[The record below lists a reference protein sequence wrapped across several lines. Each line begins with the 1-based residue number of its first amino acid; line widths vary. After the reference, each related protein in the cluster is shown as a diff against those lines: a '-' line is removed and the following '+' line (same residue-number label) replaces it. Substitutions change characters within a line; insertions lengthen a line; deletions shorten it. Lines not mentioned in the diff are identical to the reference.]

1 MQNVIKYAHDSRNGT
16 SYITPL
22 RNLPDLPSQTKLA
35 QYFHYMYSI
44 YTSVMVFHNK
54 SKCWTS
60 MHDLSQQLN
69 YQQAPCVNHLRIPLY
84 LSSITLTH
92 HLSINITVF

>member
-16 SYITPL
+16 SCITSL

-35 QYFHYMYSI
+35 RYFYYMHSI
-44 YTSVMVFHNK
+44 CTPVMVFHNK

-60 MHDLSQQLN
+60 MRDLSQQLN
-69 YQQAPCVNHLRIPLY
+69 YQQAPCVNHLSIPLY
-84 LSSITLTH
+84 LSSVTLTH
-92 HLSINITVF
+92 HLLQI